1 MKKKRTLR
9 VDNITRQATI
19 IDRGRVADTFW
30 TRFKGLMGVRQLAPG
45 DGLLITASNGVHTH
59 FMVIPI
65 DVFYVNADNVV
76 IGVDVALPPW
86 RIGRRRRGACSVIEA
101 PVGTVV
107 RTGSM
112 AGDKLKL
119 LIQLEVK
126 QQRSIN

>member
-19 IDRGRVADTFW
+19 IERGRVADTFW
-30 TRFKGLMGVRQLAPG
+30 TRLKGLMGVRQLAVG
-45 DGLLITASNGVHTH
+45 DGLLITASNGIHTH
-59 FMVIPI
+59 FMAIPI
-65 DVFYVNADNVV
+65 DVFYVNADNIV
-76 IGVDVALPPW
+76 IDIDIAMQPW
-86 RIGRRRRGACSVIEA
+86 RIGRPRRGTCAVIEA

-119 LIQLEVK
+119 LIQSEVK
-126 QQRSIN
+126 Q